1 MTKEQAK
8 SLNLGITIN
17 SKNLIVVETAL
28 DLVLSRTSI
37 KFDKNNI
44 EDLIKIPARVKLFVS
59 KYLELMRVQ
68 EGVASQSISNLS
80 QSFTQNKN
88 ERFNDLLN
96 EILGDDL
103 ISEVKFIGA
112 VNPWE

>member
-1 MTKEQAK
+1 MTLEQAE
-8 SLNLGITIN
+8 SLNLGIPIN
-17 SKNLIVVETAL
+17 DKTLIIIETAL

-37 KFDKNNI
+37 KFDKNDH
-44 EDLIKIPARVKLFVS
+44 EDLIKIPARVKLFVM
-59 KYLELMRVQ
+59 KYLELMGIR

-80 QSFTQNKN
+80 QSFFQNKN

-103 ISEVKFIGA
+103 ISEVKFVGA
-112 VNPWE
+112 VNRWE